1 MDDTKIK
8 LRILAALARLALP
21 VEEVRLEVT
30 MLSTTRLGTAPYVS
44 LEDIL
49 TTVLARQGR
58 RAAPSVP
65 MVDIPLAQLVHAR
78 IALQVEEV
86 RLEVAMLITT
96 RLGTAPYV
104 SLEDILTTV
113 LARQGRRAA
122 PSVPMVDIPLAQL
135 VHARIALQVEEVR
148 LEVAMLSTTRLWT
161 ASYVSLENILKT
173 AITR

>member
-1 MDDTKIK
+1 MVNIP
-8 LRILAALARLALP
+8 LAQLVYAYHALQ

-30 MLSTTRLGTAPYVS
+30 MLITTRLGTASYVS

-65 MVDIPLAQLVHAR
+65 MVDIPLAHLVHAR

-86 RLEVAMLITT
+86 HLEVAMLSTT
-96 RLGTAPYV
+96 RLGTASYV

-113 LARQGRRAA
+113 
-122 PSVPMVDIPLAQL
+122 
-135 VHARIALQVEEVR
+135 
-148 LEVAMLSTTRLWT
+148 
-161 ASYVSLENILKT
+161 
-173 AITR
+173 IT